1 MSPGSRLEGRVAVVT
16 GAAAGIGEATARL
29 FAEEGA
35 KVVLADR
42 AGEAVEGVAAGIRR
56 AGGEAV
62 AVAADVSTEAGVE
75 ETVGTAERGPG
86 PVLPRED
93 EGRAAGRAREAPG
106 GYDAGAVTE
115 VLGVF
120 LAALAVVGLSIFLLG
135 LGSLLKRRCSLRPCG
150 SREEAGDACAECP
163 LAKPE
168 RAEPA

>member
-1 MSPGSRLEGRVAVVT
+1 MAEDEPEPGKTGRRRQAGWLAGGRGRQSLREERSSAERRGASRRVGEREGRP
-16 GAAAGIGEATARL
+16 GPDGG
-29 FAEEGA
+29 
-35 KVVLADR
+35 R
-42 AGEAVEGVAAGIRR
+42 AGRR
-56 AGGEAV
+56 TACGE
-62 AVAADVSTEAGVE
+62 
-75 ETVGTAERGPG
+75 GPG